1 MKKLCSIPNLLFLLL
16 AASLFLPGA
25 KQTAHWAAFLAVI
38 IMFEIYYLAVT
49 FATGEN
55 FSGAFSITYGFFII
69 WEITA
74 RVWGVANPILVPTP
88 EDVFQVFVD
97 NWQLMGRG
105 LVNSMGLL
113 ACGFVTGI
121 IAAVFFGLIIGWIP
135 RLRGAIFP
143 VVKVI
148 SPIPPLIYVP
158 YVIAILPTFRAASI
172 FVLFLGVFW
181 PMLMNVINR
190 VGEMDKRIIDCARA
204 LNVSTPT
211 MLFKII
217 LPYCVPGIL
226 GGFSVSISI
235 SFMIL
240 TMAEMIGV
248 DSGIGYFVSRSAE
261 NSQYAK
267 VIAGIILIGFMVTC
281 LNGLVNMAKKR
292 FLRWI

>member
-1 MKKLCSIPNLLFLLL
+1 
-16 AASLFLPGA
+16 
-25 KQTAHWAAFLAVI
+25 
-38 IMFEIYYLAVT
+38 
-49 FATGEN
+49 
-55 FSGAFSITYGFFII
+55 
-69 WEITA
+69 
-74 RVWGVANPILVPTP
+74 
-88 EDVFQVFVD
+88 
-97 NWQLMGRG
+97 
-105 LVNSMGLL
+105 
-113 ACGFVTGI
+113 
-121 IAAVFFGLIIGWIP
+121 
-135 RLRGAIFP
+135 
-143 VVKVI
+143 
-148 SPIPPLIYVP
+148 
-158 YVIAILPTFRAASI
+158 
-172 FVLFLGVFW
+172 
-181 PMLMNVINR
+181 MLMNVINR